1 MFTRIANF
9 TGVHDIDE
17 SVRYLREA
25 AVPLLRQQAGYQGAA
40 ASADKSHD
48 LLGVL
53 TMWSSEAD
61 RDASES
67 ALAKTREE
75 LRRAIGGRVDLEH
88 YELVVA
94 EMISAPPVGAA
105 LRAQRISM
113 DPSAVDGNI
122 AYFKSDVLPRLKAQP
137 GFLAVRNMI
146 DRVSG
151 HGMVGTVWTDQAS
164 LTAAANEAAKRRQ
177 MAIERG
183 ISFGDESHR
192 EIVLVDQP

>member
-25 AVPLLRQQAGYQGAA
+25 AAPLLRQQTGYRGAA
-40 ASADKSHD
+40 ASADKSHG

-53 TMWSSEAD
+53 TMWSTEAD

-75 LRRAIGGRVDLEH
+75 LRRAIGGSVDIEH
-88 YELVVA
+88 YELVAA
-94 EMISAPPVGAA
+94 EMVSPPPVGAA
-105 LRAQRISM
+105 LRVQRVSM
-113 DPSAVDGNI
+113 APAAVEDNL
-122 AYFKSDVLPRLKAQP
+122 AYFMSDVVPQMKAQP

-146 DRVSG
+146 DRASG
-151 HGMVGTVWTDQAS
+151 HGMVGTAWTDQAA
-164 LTAAANEAAKRRQ
+164 LDAAAKEAAKRRQ
-177 MAIERG
+177 MATERG
-183 ISFGDESHR
+183 ISFGEESHR
-192 EIVLVDQP
+192 EIVFIDQP